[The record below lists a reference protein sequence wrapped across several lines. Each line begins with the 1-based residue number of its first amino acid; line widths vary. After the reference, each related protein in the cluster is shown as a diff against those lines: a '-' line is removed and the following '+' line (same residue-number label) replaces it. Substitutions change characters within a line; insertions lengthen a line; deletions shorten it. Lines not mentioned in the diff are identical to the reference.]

1 MKKLIRVEAIP
12 YKSLDE
18 QMELAL
24 KLDKEKRQNKF
35 KSFHDLGNCFII
47 EHFNASKDIWM

>member
-1 MKKLIRVEAIP
+1 MKRLIRVEAIP
-12 YKSLDE
+12 YKNLDE